1 MPENILVESDGVIV
15 TVTVNRPKA
24 LNALNSRTLTELY
37 EAFDQVPAT
46 ARVVIVT
53 GSGEKAFVAG
63 ADISEM
69 RGLGSHAATEF
80 SWLGHR
86 AFARLESLPQVT
98 IAAINGFALGGGLE
112 LAMGC
117 DLLYASEN
125 AKMGQPEVNL
135 GLIPGFGG
143 TQRLAKLV
151 GEQMA
156 RQMLFTGDTVDAQ
169 TAKTLGLVVDVFPRE
184 TLIEQV
190 RKVAAKI
197 ASKGP
202 LAIASAKELV
212 RRGAD
217 LPLDDANF
225 LESREFGRLFDT
237 ADAQEGLSAFLEKR
251 PAAFKGE

>member
-1 MPENILVESDGVIV
+1 MPENILVETDGAIV
-15 TVTVNRPKA
+15 TITVNRPKA
-24 LNALNSRTLTELY
+24 LNALNSQTLKELF
-37 EAFDQVPAT
+37 EAFDAVPAS
-46 ARVVIVT
+46 ARAVIVT

-69 RGLGSHAATEF
+69 RGLGSNAATEF

-117 DLLYASEN
+117 DLLYASDN
-125 AKMGQPEVNL
+125 AKLGQPEVSL

-143 TQRLAKLV
+143 TQRLARLV

-156 RQMLFTGDTVDAQ
+156 RQMLFTGDTIDAE
-169 TAKTLGLVVDVFPRE
+169 TAKARGLVVDVFPQAE
-184 TLIEQV
+184 LQEHV
-190 RKVAAKI
+190 RKVAQKI

-212 RRGAD
+212 RRGSD
-217 LPLDDANF
+217 LSLDDANF

-251 PAAFKGE
+251 KAAFTGA